1 MTMIDQKGQDVIWKH
16 IQNHARD
23 YFDMSYTR
31 LCYLAEKCRPGERVL
46 NIGVG
51 SGKLEEIL
59 VNLGVEVW
67 SLDPCGESI
76 DRLRDELAMGNRA
89 VQGYSNELPFQ
100 KDYFDKVIMTE
111 VLEHLPDD
119 ILNKTLGE
127 VYRVLKV
134 HGVLTGTVPYRE
146 NLIDNNV
153 ICPHCE
159 TEFHRW
165 GHQQSFDKSS
175 LGEIL
180 IKHKFLIVQLYS
192 RSFPDFRRPGFI
204 LFVKSLFRY
213 VLGRLG
219 EPLIAPNLYF
229 VVHK

>member
-1 MTMIDQKGQDVIWKH
+1 MIDQKGQDVIWKH

-23 YFDMSYTR
+23 YFDMSYAR
-31 LCYLAEKCRPGERVL
+31 LRYLAEKCRPGERVL

-59 VNLGVEVW
+59 VNLGVEIW

-76 DRLRDELAMGNRA
+76 DRLRDELAMDNRA
-89 VQGYSNELPFQ
+89 VEGYSNELPFQ

-119 ILNKTLGE
+119 ILNKTLDE

-134 HGVLTGTVPYRE
+134 HGVFTGTVPYRE
-146 NLIDNNV
+146 ILTDNNV

-165 GHQQSFDKSS
+165 GHRQSFDKSS

-180 IKHKFLIVQLYS
+180 IKHKFLINRLHS
-192 RSFPDFRRPGFI
+192 RSFPDFRRPGFK

-219 EPLIAPNLYF
+219 EPLIGPNLYF